1 MVALSTYKILHRRNI
16 RVPEQVQIIG
26 FDDIEW
32 ANMFTPALTTI
43 AQPIE
48 QMATKAM
55 ELIVDHKERTQKGV
69 ETVYPVELMVRETT
83 RKGSK

>member
-32 ANMFTPALTTI
+32 ASMFTPALTTI

-55 ELIVDHKERTQKGV
+55 ELIVDHKNTTQKGV
-69 ETVYPVELMVRETT
+69 ETVYPVQLMVRETT
-83 RKGSK
+83 RKGSM